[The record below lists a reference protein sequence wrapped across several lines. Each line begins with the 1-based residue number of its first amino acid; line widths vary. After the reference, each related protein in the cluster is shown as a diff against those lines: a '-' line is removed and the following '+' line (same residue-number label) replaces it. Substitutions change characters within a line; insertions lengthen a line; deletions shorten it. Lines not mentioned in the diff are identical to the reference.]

1 MLTRSLHCKLD
12 VRQCSHPTRTNI
24 YLPRSFHSILFSYIV
39 VYTQEFPLIVTS
51 LSSEKSYAKS
61 FVNTH
66 HTLIITMR
74 VFTFCDVMFNLHD
87 LSSLS
92 YLVAGFSD
100 RWRSYPRDV
109 TLGRVF
115 KGLFLLNQNIAV
127 KAVFSDHKQCYSL
140 TKSYPFLAFPV
151 VSQLIWFVTQSKH
164 FRSSHRHW
172 KKIMLIR
179 VA

>member
-1 MLTRSLHCKLD
+1 M
-12 VRQCSHPTRTNI
+12 
-24 YLPRSFHSILFSYIV
+24 
-39 VYTQEFPLIVTS
+39 
-51 LSSEKSYAKS
+51 
-61 FVNTH
+61 NTH

-74 VFTFCDVMFNLHD
+74 AFTFCDVMFNLHD

-100 RWRSYPRDV
+100 RRRSYPRDV

-140 TKSYPFLAFPV
+140 TKSYPFLAWYIITKTI
-151 VSQLIWFVTQSKH
+151 SGCQSTNLVYYSIET
-164 FRSSHRHW
+164 F
-172 KKIMLIR
+172 
-179 VA
+179 

>member
-1 MLTRSLHCKLD
+1 
-12 VRQCSHPTRTNI
+12 
-24 YLPRSFHSILFSYIV
+24 
-39 VYTQEFPLIVTS
+39 
-51 LSSEKSYAKS
+51 
-61 FVNTH
+61 
-66 HTLIITMR
+66 MR

-100 RWRSYPRDV
+100 HWRSYPRDV

-140 TKSYPFLAFPV
+140 TKSYPFLAWYIITKTI
-151 VSQLIWFVTQSKH
+151 SSCQSTNLVCYTIET
-164 FRSSHRHW
+164 F
-172 KKIMLIR
+172 
-179 VA
+179 